1 MTDLTPRE
9 EKFAALV
16 AQGKTQSAAYREAYP
31 GAKRWKD
38 STVWA
43 RASELAAQSKV
54 QGRVDE
60 IRSKAA
66 ASHEVTQER
75 IVKELARIA
84 FCTQRSLMT
93 WGESG
98 VRLLDSDELS
108 EDVAA
113 AVSEVQE
120 TVTKDGGSIRLK
132 TYDKVKALE
141 LLGKH
146 VGMFTDKMQLTGAD
160 GGPLSQ
166 HMTVRFVRPG
176 DDG

>member
-1 MTDLTPRE
+1 MADLNPRKE
-9 EKFAALV
+9 RFAALV
-16 AQGKTQSAAYREAYP
+16 AQGKSQAAAYREAFP
-31 GAKRWKD
+31 GSKKWKD
-38 STVWA
+38 KTVWA
-43 RASELAAQSKV
+43 RASELAADSKV
-54 QGRVDE
+54 LGRVE
-60 IRSKAA
+60 ELQRKAA
-66 ASHEVTQER
+66 TAHEVTQER

-84 FCTQRSLMT
+84 FCNQRSLMT
-93 WGESG
+93 WGPRG
-98 VRLLDSDELS
+98 VSLLDSDELS

-113 AVSEVQE
+113 AVSEAQE

-132 TYDKVKALE
+132 TYDKIKALE